1 MFEIEKMEQEF
12 DYSLVDN
19 ETADFLRSCEYEING
34 ITEDARIKVGGV
46 LLKARDKLGNNK
58 NGVFQKWL
66 ASGRISKDD
75 AYYYI
80 NLNISSRNLDNIK
93 LDNFLNAPKTL
104 QKEVM
109 KKNAPEDLKEKVYDG
124 DITTNKEYKKLLK
137 ERDEAEQAKQQAE
150 TQAQAEQK
158 ERERLERENEELAN
172 REPEIREVV
181 IEDETKIN
189 ELQSILKSF
198 QEKID
203 LLEREKNKNA
213 DDLNAF
219 NSLKDQINSLY
230 TEKDDVIRQIESA
243 GTIGKFIAKVEKSFQ
258 DDLAPIKY
266 TRALRESA
274 DNEAVIKAVDDILK
288 MVEDW
293 VLEIRKEVPET
304 IKYTEVIDHE
314 RISKF

>member
-1 MFEIEKMEQEF
+1 KFIMEVKKIRDDRYYKELGFSTFEEYCQEVWGFERSWIYKKIQAASKLSESDFVDFNQQFGQQKTFLLATMKDEQREQ
-12 DYSLVDN
+12 
-19 ETADFLRSCEYEING
+19 A
-34 ITEDARIKVGGV
+34 ITEGIPTDEGYKPIEEST
-46 LLKARDKLGNNK
+46 
-58 NGVFQKWL
+58 QKQ
-66 ASGRISKDD
+66 
-75 AYYYI
+75 I
-80 NLNISSRNLDNIK
+80 N
-93 LDNFLNAPKTL
+93 
-104 QKEVM
+104 
-109 KKNAPEDLKEKVYDG
+109 
-124 DITTNKEYKKLLK
+124 EYKRNAEESK
-137 ERDEAEQAKQQAE
+137 RRADIAEQRAKQAE
-150 TQAQAEQK
+150 TQAQVERK
-158 ERERLERENEELAN
+158 ERERLEQENESLAN
-172 REPEIREVV
+172 RDPEIREVV

-189 ELQSILKSF
+189 ELQSRLKSF